1 MPVNHLIDRSITTIL
16 WATVGLAFLGS
27 FTFLAFRI
35 LMLIA
40 SMGMLCDSC
49 GNQTD
54 LVRILGV
61 QSAGLIM
68 LIGAMVLII
77 WHVDRWPHKLAAPAM
92 LAVALLSAPA
102 DTWHHWFWWLGA

>member
-49 GNQTD
+49 GSQTD
-54 LVRILGV
+54 LLSILGV
-61 QSAGLIM
+61 ESAGLIM

-77 WHVDRWPHKLAAPAM
+77 WHVDRWPYKLAAPAM

>member
-1 MPVNHLIDRSITTIL
+1 MPVNLLVDRSITAIL
-16 WATVGLAFLGS
+16 WAVLGLAFLGS
-27 FTFLAFRI
+27 ITFLAFRV

-54 LVRILGV
+54 LMHILGV
-61 QSAGLIM
+61 ESAGIIM

-77 WHVDRWPHKLAAPAM
+77 WHLDRWPYKLAAPAM